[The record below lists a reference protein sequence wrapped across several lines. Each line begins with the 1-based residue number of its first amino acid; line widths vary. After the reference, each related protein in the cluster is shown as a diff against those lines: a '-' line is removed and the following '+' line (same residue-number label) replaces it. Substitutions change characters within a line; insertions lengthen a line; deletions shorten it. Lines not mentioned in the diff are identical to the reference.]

1 MVDQKMLDLDGFD
14 DVSTLLRS
22 GIYALAKR
30 GTIIYIGKSK
40 SLYARIY
47 AHRNLANRAARGQRP
62 PAWFPASL
70 RGIVFDQVFIR
81 YVHIDQLDSE
91 ESRLINLYKPKF
103 NISLK
108 NNLRPALPATLEIN
122 GIVLQMNAP
131 PRPQIGNLRRA

>member
-1 MVDQKMLDLDGFD
+1 MVDQMLALEGFS

-22 GIYALAKR
+22 GIYVLAKR
-30 GTIIYIGKSK
+30 GTVIYVGKSK

-70 RGIVFDQVFIR
+70 KGIVFDQVFIR
-81 YVHIDQLDSE
+81 YVHIDDLDRVE
-91 ESRLINLYKPKF
+91 AEMINLYKPKF

-108 NNLRPALPATLEIN
+108 SNLRPALPPLTID
-122 GIVLQMNAP
+122 GVVLQAMAP
-131 PRPQIGNLRRA
+131 PRPQILRRA

>member
-1 MVDQKMLDLDGFD
+1 MVEQARLALDGFEN
-14 DVSTLLRS
+14 VSSLLRS
-22 GIYALAKR
+22 GIYVLAKR
-30 GTIIYIGKSK
+30 GTVIYVGKSK

-70 RGIVFDQVFIR
+70 KGIIFDQVFIR
-81 YVHIDQLDSE
+81 YVHVDDLDRVE
-91 ESRLINLYKPKF
+91 TEMINLYKPKF

-108 NNLRPALPATLEIN
+108 NNLRQRAPLALEIN
-122 GIVLQMNAP
+122 GIVLQMNDP